1 MKAKEAE
8 DWLKSKTW
16 LSEQPTPPPRAL
28 IDLVDKMHRKALRLV
43 RLPKPRLPAFADLGS
58 LKAKVERQLEAACK
72 AIVKKRDL
80 KDGWGN
86 CISCKKN
93 SNRLQWGHFIPQH
106 KSPWLRFDPRNTA
119 MQCAECNGPGHG
131 MTFEYGQALNARDS
145 RIRILFRRPLQIRK
159 MYARETPHR
168 RETSIGPTRCR
179 SLQSSRRRRRA
190 FTVSRVC
197 CGRLIP
203 FPRCRRSRFALWLK
217 PASRH

>member
-131 MTFEYGQALNARDS
+131 MTFEYGQALNARENDPS
-145 RIRILFRRPLQIRK
+145 FAEQLKQEAKRK
-159 MYARETPHR
+159 ASWIP
-168 RETSIGPTRCR
+168 
-179 SLQSSRRRRRA
+179 SLPNLEEKLKELRA
-190 FTVSRVC
+190 Q
-197 CGRLIP
+197 LEAMP
-203 FPRCRRSRFALWLK
+203 
-217 PASRH
+217 